1 MPHATWCKLPSY
13 PLSYLQKLATRQHA
27 LEPLKRQESPPADNE
42 FHPSVLRWTL
52 FLFQEVCSSLS
63 EDISRDADH
72 CHAHI
77 TYVHTINFPVS
88 LANLFST
95 SSDSTVPTNII
106 EFSTFLPFEVETALP
121 WVEGRSA
128 RFLAKEENEIAS
140 DSVKKR
146 IQTAMLTGK
155 RMAQRKR
162 MLQSFLKM
170 VKPQIY
176 PNFCEM
182 HEASKH
188 PPE

>member
-1 MPHATWCKLPSY
+1 M
-13 PLSYLQKLATRQHA
+13 
-27 LEPLKRQESPPADNE
+27 
-42 FHPSVLRWTL
+42 
-52 FLFQEVCSSLS
+52 
-63 EDISRDADH
+63 
-72 CHAHI
+72 
-77 TYVHTINFPVS
+77 
-88 LANLFST
+88 
-95 SSDSTVPTNII
+95 
-106 EFSTFLPFEVETALP
+106 
-121 WVEGRSA
+121 EGRSA

-170 VKPQIY
+170 VKPQTY